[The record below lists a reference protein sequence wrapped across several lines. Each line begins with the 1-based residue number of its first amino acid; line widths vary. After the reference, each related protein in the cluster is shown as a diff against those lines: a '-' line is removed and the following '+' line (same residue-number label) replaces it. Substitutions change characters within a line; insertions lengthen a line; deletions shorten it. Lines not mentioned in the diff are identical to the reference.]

1 MKVSVGQMD
10 RKVDLQYR
18 SRTRLPGG
26 SVDESWSTLTT
37 VWAHLYEQEGERSIE
52 GPEGRRTRTITLI
65 TRWRDLSPLAYRL
78 KLEGDIYEV
87 LTWHEAQLD
96 GRFSRRRFLQI
107 EAKHIEHS

>member
-26 SVDESWSTLTT
+26 SVEESWSTLST
-37 VWAHLYEQEGERSIE
+37 VWAYLAQIDGERSIE

-78 KLEGDIYEV
+78 KLEGEVYEV